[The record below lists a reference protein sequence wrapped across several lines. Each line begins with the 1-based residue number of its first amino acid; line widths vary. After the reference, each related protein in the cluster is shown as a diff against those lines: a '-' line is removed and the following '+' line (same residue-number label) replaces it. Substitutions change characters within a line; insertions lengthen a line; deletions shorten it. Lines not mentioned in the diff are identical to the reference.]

1 MEEFN
6 YITFVKFI
14 HSVNYLT
21 NDQLEAAC
29 KKWYL
34 YFDYKQYQAM
44 ARSAYR
50 ILKYGSPKKASD
62 YYYNK
67 KVVIRLILA
76 NRGIHPEWAKL
87 ENGYTACNIAF
98 NDVTREF
105 HDKTIKFY
113 SKEELITVPYA
124 TDEHSLLTDEGFE
137 SFVDKSSQIPIE
149 YYPLIVFQYTKYY
162 KGRLHQTEINEKKN
176 DRTYGSPKIDQAFC
190 KSRLVAIS
198 KISDKKYGMK

>member
-6 YITFVKFI
+6 YITFMKFI
-14 HSVNYLT
+14 YSVNYLA
-21 NDQLEAAC
+21 NDQLEAVC

-76 NRGIHPEWAKL
+76 NRGIHPEWAKP

-105 HDKTIKFY
+105 HDKTIKLY
-113 SKEELITVPYA
+113 SKEELITVPQL

-149 YYPLIVFQYTKYY
+149 YYPLIVYQYTKYY
-162 KGRLHQTEINEKKN
+162 TNRLNQAKMNEKENNRK
-176 DRTYGSPKIDQAFC
+176 YGSPKIDQAFC
-190 KSRLVAIS
+190 KSRLVAITN
-198 KISDKKYGMK
+198 ISNKKYGIK